1 MMPSYFPIFFRKR
14 KTLRPSQWFST
25 LEWVNTETD
34 ILKTLNDW
42 KVEKK
47 ISYAIKSEMNIHS
60 RNFWCL
66 SCIVLKN
73 SCFSLVNNIYTQDKY
88 QLLNQINDLKTTQ
101 RL

>member
-1 MMPSYFPIFFRKR
+1 MMPSYIPIFFRKR

-47 ISYAIKSEMNIHS
+47 LIMP
-60 RNFWCL
+60 
-66 SCIVLKN
+66 
-73 SCFSLVNNIYTQDKY
+73 
-88 QLLNQINDLKTTQ
+88 
-101 RL
+101 